1 MKVTC
6 YRLWY
11 NHRNYD
17 IKQLRDATM
26 ILTIFCITYL
36 DVQVRSNVETF
47 NVLIK
52 KHIFF
57 HKLFC
62 AFSKYFHYV
71 IDVIQIMVE
80 FVLSFIGAI
89 FV

>member
-1 MKVTC
+1 MKITC

-52 KHIFF
+52 KHIF
-57 HKLFC
+57 
-62 AFSKYFHYV
+62 
-71 IDVIQIMVE
+71 
-80 FVLSFIGAI
+80 SFINCSVHFQNI
-89 FV
+89 FITLLM